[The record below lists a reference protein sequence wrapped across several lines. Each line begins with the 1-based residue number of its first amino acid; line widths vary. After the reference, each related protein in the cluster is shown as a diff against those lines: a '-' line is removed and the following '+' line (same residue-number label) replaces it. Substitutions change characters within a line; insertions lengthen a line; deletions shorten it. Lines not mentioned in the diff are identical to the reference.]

1 MFIKILIH
9 RNAQLTKIFLFLVIH
24 LLILSVAVSNLYSQD
39 CYAPSPSYANG
50 KSPFDWIT
58 VRNLTE
64 SEQRLVIEQFQSLSG
79 TWEGEAMDEEC
90 KGGEESPVK
99 KHNAYSIRGKVKVD
113 RYGNLKLNTVL
124 FSKAANTKHYE
135 KFSIYLVDKKLRI
148 DDDSGAGDV
157 ELINVTKN
165 KIKFLKRYISGS
177 LKREHFISI
186 NISEKS
192 FAIEKLIYVQG
203 RYLAFKS
210 RLFQQRIF

>member
-1 MFIKILIH
+1 M
-9 RNAQLTKIFLFLVIH
+9 
-24 LLILSVAVSNLYSQD
+24 AVSNLYSQD
-39 CYAPSPSYANG
+39 CYALSPSQANG

-64 SEQRLVIEQFQSLSG
+64 SEQRLLIEQFQSLSG
-79 TWEGEAMDEEC
+79 IWEGEAIDEEC

-99 KHNAYSIRGKVKVD
+99 KRNSYSIRGKVKVD
-113 RYGNLKLNTVL
+113 RYGNLKLNAVL
-124 FSKAANTKHYE
+124 FSKAENTKHYE
-135 KFSIYLVDKKLRI
+135 MFSIYLVDKKLRV

-165 KIKFLKRYISGS
+165 QIRFLKRYISDS

-203 RYLAFKS
+203 RYLIFRS
-210 RLFQQRIF
+210 RLFKQRIF